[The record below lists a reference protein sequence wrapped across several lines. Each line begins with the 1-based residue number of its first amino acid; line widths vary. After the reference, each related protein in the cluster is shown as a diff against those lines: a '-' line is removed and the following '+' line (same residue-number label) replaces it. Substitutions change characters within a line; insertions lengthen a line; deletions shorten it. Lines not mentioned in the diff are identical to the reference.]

1 MKVSLSESALADL
14 SSIATYY
21 TEQGVADIGSGI
33 IADLI
38 RQIEMLRAHP
48 DLGRVVPEFDT
59 PSLREIIHPPFR
71 IVYRRES
78 NRVSV
83 VRVWRGERLL
93 KLP

>member
-1 MKVSLSESALADL
+1 MKVSLSASAVADS
-14 SSIATYY
+14 SSIAAYS

-33 IADLI
+33 FADLI

-59 PSLREIIHPPFR
+59 PSLREIIRPPFR
-71 IVYRRES
+71 IVYHRDS

-83 VRVWRGERLL
+83 VRVWSGERLL

>member
-14 SSIATYY
+14 SSIAAYY
-21 TEQGVADIGSGI
+21 TEQGAAGIGI
-33 IADLI
+33 ITDLI
-38 RQIEMLRAHP
+38 RRIEMLRTHP

-59 PSLREIIHPPFR
+59 PNLREIIYLPFR
-71 IVYRRES
+71 IVYRRDS

-83 VRVWRGERLL
+83 VRVWRGERVL

>member
-14 SSIATYY
+14 SSIAAYY

-33 IADLI
+33 VANLI
-38 RQIEMLRAHP
+38 RQIEILRTHP

-59 PSLREIIHPPFR
+59 PHLREIIHPPFR
-71 IVYRRES
+71 IVYRRDS
-78 NRVSV
+78 NRISV